1 MANRPVFVVSLDFRY
16 CIRENVEFEFFNGFS
31 DKQQKKNINS
41 LHKAYLKKNSDK
53 KILEIS
59 SKSESGLGKRLSAFN
74 LMIKTKNGKEFSV
87 ESAFQAS
94 KVFEKGGPYKD
105 LLDVSSRAAK
115 KDERLKNSG
124 KIIAFSIGGK
134 TFATEPKTYF
144 YNWLY
149 INTLHLYGELT
160 EQLIEYNA
168 FTDIAFNPNKS
179 INCQAEA
186 AAIYVSL
193 QKQRLLQEALK
204 SKDAFLDVV
213 YPIANKSKSTES
225 EDVQLSLYSNQLYS
239 AKTDE
244 MRQT

>member
-1 MANRPVFVVSLDFRY
+1 MANRPVFVVSLDKRY

-31 DKQQKKNINS
+31 DKQKKKSINS
-41 LHKAYLKKNSDK
+41 LHQAFLKNNADR

-59 SKSESGLGKRLSAFN
+59 SKSEDELGIKLSAFN

-105 LLDVSSRAAK
+105 LLNVSSRSAK

-124 KIIAFSIGGK
+124 KITAFSINEM
-134 TFATEPKTYF
+134 TFPTEPKTYF

-149 INTLHLYGELT
+149 INTLNLYDELV
-160 EQLIEYNA
+160 EQLINYNA
-168 FTDIAFNPNKS
+168 FTDIAFNPEKS

-193 QKQRLLQEALK
+193 HKQGLLQEALK
-204 SKDAFLDVV
+204 DKDTFLDIV
-213 YPIANKSKSTES
+213 YPNADKGKSTES
-225 EDVQLSLYSNQLYS
+225 EIVQLSLF
-239 AKTDE
+239 D
-244 MRQT
+244 

>member
-1 MANRPVFVVSLDFRY
+1 MATRPVFVVALDQKY
-16 CIRENVEFEFFNGFS
+16 CVRENVKFEFFSGFS
-31 DKQQKKNINS
+31 DKQRKKSVKS
-41 LHKAYLKKNSDK
+41 LHNEYLKKNSNR

-59 SKSESGLGKRLSAFN
+59 SKSESELGIRLSAFN

-87 ESAFQAS
+87 ESAFQSS

-105 LLDVSSRAAK
+105 LLNVSPRTAK

-124 KIIAFSIGGK
+124 KIIAFYIDGK
-134 TFATEPKTYF
+134 TFTAEPKTYF

-149 INTLHLYGELT
+149 INTLHLYDELT

-168 FTDIAFNPNKS
+168 FTDIAFNPQKS

-193 QKQRLLQEALK
+193 QKQGLLQEALK
-204 SKDAFLDVV
+204 SKEAFLDIV
-213 YPIANKSKSTES
+213 YPMEDKNISIESKN
-225 EDVQLSLYSNQLYS
+225 VQLSFF
-239 AKTDE
+239 D
-244 MRQT
+244 